1 MTRVAILSVPV
12 ENGGISYYATA
23 GDKQSYGHTAGE
35 ALDLLT
41 SQLARED
48 AGTLV
53 IVQSRQPDRFFNAR
67 QQRRLGELMNRW
79 RTARDRS
86 SSLPASE
93 QAELTELVETELR
106 ASAAR
111 AGALLAELD
120 G

>member
-1 MTRVAILSVPV
+1 METKTMTRVAILSVPV

-67 QQRRLGELMNRW
+67 QQRQLGELMNRW
-79 RTARDRS
+79 RTARIG
-86 SSLPASE
+86 
-93 QAELTELVETELR
+93 
-106 ASAAR
+106 AAR
-111 AGALLAELD
+111 CPPANKLN
-120 G
+120 